1 MNKAQILAL
10 MMRRNQPIGDISLFN
25 ISDVMA
31 DAIASVSDRLT
42 EDELYLFISIGSA
55 IYGYGSQQLGDE
67 AGDDSLLQG
76 DEDYSFPDE
85 SAYPPMSR
93 RRH

>member
-10 MMRRNQPIGDISLFN
+10 MMRRNQPSGDISLFN
-25 ISDVMA
+25 ISDLMA
-31 DAIASVSDRLT
+31 DAIASISDRLS
-42 EDELYLFISIGSA
+42 EDELYIFISIGAA
-55 IYGYGSQQLGDE
+55 IYGYGSQQLTQSK
-67 AGDDSLLQG
+67 GDDSLLQG

-85 SAYPPMSR
+85 ADYPPMSR